1 MFCSNCG
8 TQIVDGAR
16 FCGVCGTQI
25 LQANP
30 QVEVQ
35 QNVQQPIMGQVVYQA
50 EPEVDPV
57 RKELAEQAAGSALTW
72 GILSLVFAYITGF
85 LGIIFGCVGIS
96 KAKKFKELNNGV
108 LEGKAKVGRGLSI
121 GGLWFGVGMMIFW
134 ALYIGIIVLAAIF
147 SEPVVEY
154 DWNDEYYHMAMSA
167 IKMLF

>member
-25 LQANP
+25 LQENSQDA
-30 QVEVQ
+30 
-35 QNVQQPIMGQVVYQA
+35 VQQPVMGQVVYQA

-57 RKELAEQAAGSALTW
+57 RKAMADEVAGSALTW
-72 GILSLVFAYITGF
+72 GILSLVFAYGTGF

-96 KAKKFKELNNGV
+96 KANKFKYLNNGV

-121 GGLWFGVGMMIFW
+121 GGLWFGIGMTIIL
-134 ALYIGIIVLAAIF
+134 ALYIGIIVLAAVF
-147 SEPVVEY
+147 GEPVEY
-154 DWNDEYYHMAMSA
+154 DLYDEYYYTAMTA
-167 IKMLF
+167 VKMLF

>member
-25 LQANP
+25 LQENSQAD
-30 QVEVQ
+30 
-35 QNVQQPIMGQVVYQA
+35 VQQPVMGQMIYQT
-50 EPEVDPV
+50 EPEVHPV
-57 RKELAEQAAGSALTW
+57 RKAMADEVAGSALTW
-72 GILSLVFAYITGF
+72 GILSLVFAYFTGF